1 MRLRGFFLFSF
12 VLTFFISHAQQ
23 LFEDQ
28 INVNSKGGVDK
39 RDAIIY
45 LPAHYVKN
53 KAYPLVIFA
62 HGMGE
67 AGKNVKKLYKQG
79 LPKVLKQGYRPPFD
93 FIMVAVQRNSFSV
106 APEWLAGILKDCQK
120 RWKIDASR
128 IYLTGLSAGGWPV
141 YSSQLNFSPAFAKK
155 FAAIVIN
162 SGVITNSNKKH
173 LDWWKETRTPL
184 WAIVG
189 GSDKG
194 YVGNNAYM
202 VNQINKRV
210 PNLAHLTVRP
220 GVGHGG
226 WSEVYKGKVKLDG
239 KNMWEWLY
247 QFKRKS
253 NGSSASE
260 GKNTDDDK
268 DDNDD
273 KTPPPSPTPKPTT
286 TYRNIKVNIG
296 NGTNAFTT
304 ENWNHWNVGTSTSRN
319 VRASNF
325 KYEDGASSQVDATL
339 SYSKGVVD
347 NGPQY
352 GGSMAPAGVLRFGSY
367 SNGKRTLTITGLTPN
382 QSYNIIV
389 FSSRSKHP
397 GFKSIYTLGKLVQEI
412 PVNNNLTHKAA
423 FYNIRPTGNG
433 IIVITIND
441 NHQYNYINGFV
452 ISEKRSK

>member
-28 INVNSKGGVDK
+28 INVDAKGGVDK

-45 LPAHYVKN
+45 LPAHYAKN
-53 KAYPLVIFA
+53 KAYPLVIFT

-79 LPKVLKQGYRPPFD
+79 LPKVLKEGYRPPFD

-106 APEWLAGILKDCQK
+106 APEWLAGILKDCEK
-120 RWKIDASR
+120 RWNIDASR

-162 SGVITNSNKKH
+162 SGVTTNSNKKH

-189 GSDKG
+189 GADKS

-210 PNLAHLTVRP
+210 PNLAHLTIRP

-226 WSEVYKGKVKLDG
+226 WSDIYKGKVKLDG
-239 KNMWEWLY
+239 KNMWEWMY
-247 QFKRKS
+247 QFKRKE
-253 NGSSASE
+253 NGSSASD
-260 GKNTDDDK
+260 GKNTGG
-268 DDNDD
+268 D
-273 KTPPPSPTPKPTT
+273 KTPPKPPTT
-286 TYRNIKVNIG
+286 AYRHIKVNIN
-296 NGTNAFTT
+296 NGINTFTSDK
-304 ENWNHWNVGTSTSRN
+304 WNNWNVGTSTSRN
-319 VRASNF
+319 VKIYNF
-325 KYEDGASSQVDATL
+325 KFEDGAASTVDATL
-339 SYSKGVVD
+339 SYSKGLVD

-352 GGSMAPAGVLRFGSY
+352 GGNMAPASVLRFGSY
-367 SNGKRTLTITGLTPN
+367 SSGKRTLTITGLSASK
-382 QSYNIIV
+382 SYNIII
-389 FSSRSKHP
+389 FGSRSQHP
-397 GFKSIYTLGKLVQEI
+397 GFKTIYTLGKLVQEI
-412 PVNNNLTHKAA
+412 SINNNLSQKAA
-423 FYNIRPTGNG
+423 FYNITPNNDGV
-433 IIVITIND
+433 IVITIDGN
-441 NHQYNYINGFV
+441 NQYNYINGFV
-452 ISEKRSK
+452 ISEKH